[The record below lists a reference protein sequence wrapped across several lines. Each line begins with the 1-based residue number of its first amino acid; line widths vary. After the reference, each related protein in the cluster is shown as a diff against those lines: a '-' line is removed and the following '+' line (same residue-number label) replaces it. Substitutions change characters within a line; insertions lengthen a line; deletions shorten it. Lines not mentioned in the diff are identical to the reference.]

1 MNMNE
6 RKEDYENEVN
16 DSGGGGGDG
25 LSRVMMAGR
34 GREAVPRSCA

>member
-16 DSGGGGGDG
+16 DSGGGGGG
-25 LSRVMMAGR
+25 GGGCRV
-34 GREAVPRSCA
+34 S